1 MQHFHKIGGLS
12 VFIPEWTIQRRLS
25 EQSFS
30 MLNWQAAERSA
41 VVGTWNS
48 FYQYLCISTPL
59 RSKLFQDLTTG
70 GPFRVMLLLRHFHVK
85 SVWASLSL
93 MQTIS
98 TTFFSY
104 VTQFT
109 NFFWVLVFFIVIIR
123 DALLMGKERV
133 YTYTIE
139 PLHQAIVVGWGWLPC
154 LMGADSYGHH
164 RTVGLHQRLV
174 YYNDELMAKQEHQ
187 QGSRQEKSLRVL
199 GLGRRQGSAAPCR

>member
-1 MQHFHKIGGLS
+1 MQHFHKISGLS
-12 VFIPEWTIQRRLS
+12 VFIPEWTIQRQLS

-109 NFFWVLVFFIVIIR
+109 NFF
-123 DALLMGKERV
+123 
-133 YTYTIE
+133 
-139 PLHQAIVVGWGWLPC
+139 
-154 LMGADSYGHH
+154 
-164 RTVGLHQRLV
+164 
-174 YYNDELMAKQEHQ
+174 
-187 QGSRQEKSLRVL
+187 L
-199 GLGRRQGSAAPCR
+199 GLSLFYCYYPGCITDGKRKGLYLHNWAPPSSNSSRLRMAPLPYGGWQLRSPPYCRASPEAGVLQWWAHGKARASAR

>member
-12 VFIPEWTIQRRLS
+12 VLIPEWTIQRRLS

-109 NFFWVLVFFIVIIR
+109 NFFLGLSLFYCYYPGCIT
-123 DALLMGKERV
+123 DGKRKGL
-133 YTYTIE
+133 Y
-139 PLHQAIVVGWGWLPC
+139 LHNWAPPQAIVVGWGWLPC